1 MIEADGRAI
10 NQSYSQPVRLRP
22 VSPYHPSALAG
33 YAVHRAAIV
42 HADFLKRTLTGRAR
56 QTATAVHQQFLR
68 EISRLTITAN
78 EIPQRRAALNNRPLH
93 NLFNILHQTFTFL
106 PIERARLTDGFNPR
120 DRKSVE

>member
-33 YAVHRAAIV
+33 YAVHRAAII
-42 HADFLKRTLTGRAR
+42 HADFLKRTLTGRAS
-56 QTATAVHQQFLR
+56 QTATAVHQQLLR

-78 EIPQRRAALNNRPLH
+78 EIPQSRAALNDRPLQD
-93 NLFNILHQTFTFL
+93 LFNVTHQIFTPL
-106 PIERARLTDGFNPR
+106 ASERARLTDGFYPPQ
-120 DRKSVE
+120 EH

>member
-1 MIEADGRAI
+1 MTAGAEFRAI
-10 NQSYSQPVRLRP
+10 IQSYSQPVRLIR

-68 EISRLTITAN
+68 EISR
-78 EIPQRRAALNNRPLH
+78 
-93 NLFNILHQTFTFL
+93 
-106 PIERARLTDGFNPR
+106 
-120 DRKSVE
+120 DRKSTRLNSSHVAISYAVFCLKKKKRQNTKYI